1 VTYVVAGIRRPLCAL
16 LLLAAPAVAQDA
28 QVLPVRGDIYMI
40 SSAGAN
46 TVVQAGRDGILV
58 VDPSSAAASKA
69 VLAEIRRLSER
80 PVRLVV
86 NTTADADHVGGNQAI
101 ASSGQTLQGGNTRA
115 ATVFSSGGA
124 PIWAHEGVLN
134 LLTDAGGE
142 AAGWPTDTYFVGQ
155 KDLFFNGEPVQLLH
169 VPAAHSDGDSFVM
182 FRRSDVIAAGD
193 VYTPDRYPVF
203 SVERGGINGVIAGL
217 NHLLRLTVPEFNQQ
231 GGTLVVPGHGRLSD
245 EADVSDYRDMVTIV
259 RDRIQD
265 LVKKK
270 MTLEQVQAAKPTFDY
285 DGIYGAKEGAA
296 FVERVYRSL
305 TKGDQ
310 R

>member
-1 VTYVVAGIRRPLCAL
+1 VGLVGLVGLFLSASSAS
-16 LLLAAPAVAQDA
+16 AQDA
-28 QVLPVRGDIYMI
+28 TVLPVRGDIYMI

-46 TVVQAGRDGILV
+46 TVVQVGREGILV
-58 VDPSSAAASKA
+58 VDPSSDAVSKG
-69 VLAEIRRLSER
+69 VLSAIRKLSDR

-86 NTTADADHVGGNQAI
+86 NTNADADHIGGNQAI
-101 ASSGQTLQGGNTRA
+101 ASAGQTLQGGNTRA

-142 AAGWPTDTYFVGQ
+142 AAGWPTDTYFVEQ

-169 VPAAHSDGDSFVM
+169 VPAAHSGGDSLVM

-193 VYTPDRYPVF
+193 VFTPDRYPTF
-203 SVERGGINGVIAGL
+203 DLERGGINGVIAGL
-217 NHLLRLTVPEFNQQ
+217 NRLLRLTVPEFNQQ

-245 EADVSDYRDMVTIV
+245 EADVSEYRDMVTIV

-265 LVKKK
+265 MVKKK
-270 MTLEQVQAAKPTFDY
+270 MTLEQVRAAKPTFDY
-285 DGIYGAKEGAA
+285 DGIYGAKDGSV
-296 FVERVYRSL
+296 FVEQVYRSL
-305 TKGDQ
+305 TK
-310 R
+310 

>member
-1 VTYVVAGIRRPLCAL
+1 MRLVIAFV
-16 LLLAAPAVAQDA
+16 LASASIASAQDA
-28 QVLPVRGDIYMI
+28 QVLPVRGDVYMI

-46 TVVQAGRDGILV
+46 TVVQVGRDGVLV
-58 VDPSSAAASKA
+58 VDPSTAAVSKA
-69 VLAEIRRLSER
+69 VLSEIRKLSER

-86 NTTADADHVGGNQAI
+86 NTTADPDHVGGNQAI
-101 ASSGQTLQGGNTRA
+101 ASSGQTLAGGNTRA

-142 AAGWPTDTYFVGQ
+142 ATGWPTDTYFVAQ

-193 VYTPDRYPVF
+193 IYTPDRYPTF
-203 SVERGGINGVIAGL
+203 SVERGGINGVVAGL
-217 NHLLRLTVPEFNQQ
+217 NQLLRLTVPEFNQQ

-245 EADVSDYRDMVTIV
+245 EADVSEYRDMVTIV

-265 LVKKK
+265 MVKKK
-270 MTLEQVQAAKPTFDY
+270 MTLEQVRAAKPTFDY
-285 DGIYGAKEGAA
+285 DGIYGAERGSV
-296 FVERVYRSL
+296 FVEQVYRSL
-305 TKGDQ
+305 AK
-310 R
+310 